1 MTTALISLGQQSLTN
16 YPMDYLNSIQ
26 CKNEPFAATSGKDLY
41 LSQPI
46 REAFEKLT
54 HSIRL
59 GAGIHTVVG
68 TNGTGK
74 STLISQLSEKFS
86 ADKNTI
92 VLTVNNPQYS
102 NLRQFLTTLAG
113 AFRTLKVSSK
123 IDDKKL
129 QEGFN
134 TFFHK
139 QCLKQKKN
147 LLLLIDNGHALPDFC
162 LQALDNLYDHHTDC
176 RRMLQTVICG
186 EPSLQKK
193 IKSTKEINSRIVFT
207 ITLKSFGFNE
217 TRELIRFHLDN
228 AAADPN
234 SPPSLFSISSQWAIY
249 RLTQGNPKQI
259 IDLCHLIVLTLI
271 IENKKKADWFIS
283 LRCANLLIPKRA
295 KKLQLIR
302 AGSLSSLIV
311 LMLIFGLGSEQ
322 LKTVMA
328 PPAKLPVKIPV
339 AKKVVPPK
347 PQPKEVA
354 KVEKAVQPE
363 PGVTKE
369 ITIVPPPA
377 EKEIAAIIEKTAQPE
392 PEVAEEIAAIVEKDA
407 QPEPEIAEEIAA
419 VTPPTEKIPTI
430 IEETAEEKSPI
441 TKVPVQEEPRVE
453 IMPVAPEPE
462 PVEKIAKIIS
472 PAIKERR
479 EVMPGDTFLVMIQ
492 KVYGPG
498 HLKPHYIDQV
508 ISANP
513 QLRNHDNLAVGDQV
527 FFPVLTAKD
536 EMPVAVAM
544 EEKAIAAV
552 KKTGSLVSK
561 KLDRKLQP
569 ADSPDL
575 IGKLTVQPGD
585 TLGKLIRGIYGPF
598 SFNPDYTRKVLAANK
613 QLRNPD
619 RLEVG
624 ETIYFPDLPIIP
636 EIGLPAKPQSVSS
649 RGDMPEFLG
658 EIIAIE
664 DETFGDM
671 VRRIY
676 GPYSFNNENL
686 AKVLAVN
693 PGLKSPELLSIGQ
706 KVLFPTILV
715 ALTPKATD
723 VWWVKIIS
731 LDNLQSAYR
740 FLRVYSKWSPPMLII
755 PSRDNAGRVLF
766 NVVLQKYFMDER
778 SAQKTINELPGSITT
793 DAKVLHGLDSNTFY
807 YWTKQKD

>member
-1 MTTALISLGQQSLTN
+1 
-16 YPMDYLNSIQ
+16 MDYLNSIQ

-102 NLRQFLTTLAG
+102 NLQQFLTTLAG
-113 AFRTLKVSSK
+113 AFKTLKVSAD

-134 TFFHK
+134 SFFHK
-139 QCLKQKKN
+139 ECLKQKKN
-147 LLLLIDNGHALPDFC
+147 LLLLINNGHALPDFC
-162 LQALDNLYDHHTDC
+162 LQALDDLYDHHTDC
-176 RRMLQTVICG
+176 RRMLQAVICG

-193 IKSTKEINSRIVFT
+193 IKSIKELNSRIVFT
-207 ITLKSFGFNE
+207 ITLKSFSFSE
-217 TRELIRFHLDN
+217 TKELIRHHLNN

-234 SPPSLFSISSQWAIY
+234 SPPSLFSTPSQWAIY

-259 IDLCHLIVLTLI
+259 IDLCHLIVLTLG
-271 IENKKKADWFIS
+271 IENKKKADWFIT

-311 LMLIFGLGSEQ
+311 FMLLFGLGSEQ

-363 PGVTKE
+363 PEVTKE
-369 ITIVPPPA
+369 ITIVPTPA

-392 PEVAEEIAAIVEKDA
+392 REV
-407 QPEPEIAEEIAA
+407 AEEIAA
-419 VTPPTEKIPTI
+419 VTPPADEIAAI
-430 IEETAEEKSPI
+430 IEKAAQPEAEVAEKSAAVTPPADKIAAIIEKTTEEKSPI
-441 TKVPVQEEPRVE
+441 TEVPVQEEPRVE
-453 IMPVAPEPE
+453 TKPVAPEPD
-462 PVEKIAKIIS
+462 EKIAKIVS
-472 PAIKERR
+472 PAVKEKR

-498 HLKPHYIDQV
+498 HLKPHFINQV
-508 ISANP
+508 IAANP
-513 QLRNHDNLAVGDQV
+513 QLRDHDNLAIGDEV

-536 EMPVAVAM
+536 EMPVAIAM
-544 EEKAIAAV
+544 EEKAVAAV

-561 KLDRKLQP
+561 KLDRELQP

-585 TLGKLIRGIYGPF
+585 TLGKLIRGVYGPF
-598 SFNPDYTRKVLAANK
+598 SFKPDYTSKVLAVNK
-613 QLRNPD
+613 QLKNPD

-664 DETFGDM
+664 EETFGDM
-671 VRRIY
+671 VRKIY
-676 GPYSFNNENL
+676 GPHSFNDENVS
-686 AKVLAVN
+686 KVLAVN
-693 PGLKSPELLSIGQ
+693 PGLKSPELLSVGQ
-706 KVLFPTILV
+706 KILFPTILV
-715 ALTPKATD
+715 ALTPEAPD

-766 NVVLQKYFMDER
+766 NVVLQKHFMDEQ
-778 SAQKTINELPGSITT
+778 SAQKAISELPNSITI
-793 DAKVLHGLDSNTFY
+793 DAKVLHGLNSNTFY

>member
-1 MTTALISLGQQSLTN
+1 
-16 YPMDYLNSIQ
+16 MDYLNFIQ

-86 ADKNTI
+86 VDKNTI

-102 NLRQFLTTLAG
+102 NLQQFLTTLAG
-113 AFRTLKVSSK
+113 AFKTLKVSAD

-134 TFFHK
+134 SFFHK
-139 QCLKQKKN
+139 ECLKQKKN
-147 LLLLIDNGHALPDFC
+147 LLLLINNGHALPDFC

-176 RRMLQTVICG
+176 RRMLQAVICG

-193 IKSTKEINSRIVFT
+193 IKSIKELNSRIVFT
-207 ITLKSFGFNE
+207 ITLKSFSFSE
-217 TRELIRFHLDN
+217 TKELIRYHLDN
-228 AAADPN
+228 AAEDPN
-234 SPPSLFSISSQWAIY
+234 SPPSLFSSSSQWAIY
-249 RLTQGNPKQI
+249 RLTQGNQKQI
-259 IDLCHLIVLTLI
+259 IDLCHLIVLTLV
-271 IENKKKADWFIS
+271 IENKKKADWFIT

-311 LMLIFGLGSEQ
+311 FMLIFGLGSEQ

-354 KVEKAVQPE
+354 KVEKAVQSEPE
-363 PGVTKE
+363 VKKE
-369 ITIVPPPA
+369 ITIVPTPA

-392 PEVAEEIAAIVEKDA
+392 REV
-407 QPEPEIAEEIAA
+407 AEEIAA
-419 VTPPTEKIPTI
+419 VTPPADEIAAI
-430 IEETAEEKSPI
+430 IEKAAQPEAEVAEKSAAVTPSADDIAAIIKKATEEKSPI
-441 TKVPVQEEPRVE
+441 PEVPVQEEPSVE
-453 IMPVAPEPE
+453 TKPVAPEPE
-462 PVEKIAKIIS
+462 PDEKIAKIVS
-472 PAIKERR
+472 PAMKEKR

-498 HLKPHYIDQV
+498 HLKPHFINQV
-508 ISANP
+508 IAANP
-513 QLRNHDNLAVGDQV
+513 QLRDHDNLAIGDEV
-527 FFPVLTAKD
+527 FFPVLTARD
-536 EMPVAVAM
+536 EMPVAIAM
-544 EEKAIAAV
+544 EEKAVAAV

-561 KLDRKLQP
+561 KLDRELQP

-585 TLGKLIRGIYGPF
+585 TLGKLIRGVYGPF
-598 SFNPDYTRKVLAANK
+598 SFKPDYTSKVLAVNK
-613 QLRNPD
+613 QLKNPD

-664 DETFGDM
+664 EETFGDM
-671 VRRIY
+671 IRKIY
-676 GPYSFNNENL
+676 GPYSFNDENV

-693 PGLKSPELLSIGQ
+693 PGLKSPELLSVGQ
-706 KVLFPTILV
+706 KILFPTILV
-715 ALTPKATD
+715 ALTPEAPD

-766 NVVLQKYFMDER
+766 NVVLQKHFMDEQ
-778 SAQKTINELPGSITT
+778 SAQKTISELPNSITI